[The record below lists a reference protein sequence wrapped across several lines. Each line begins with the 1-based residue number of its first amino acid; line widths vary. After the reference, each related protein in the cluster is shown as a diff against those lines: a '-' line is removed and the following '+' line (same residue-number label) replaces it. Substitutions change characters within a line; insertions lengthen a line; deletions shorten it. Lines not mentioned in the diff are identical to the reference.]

1 MSLKH
6 RNCPACNRVTTF
18 VYRHGD
24 KITCLG
30 CFHGWTVDDRLIP
43 KSMLADPAP
52 AQAPESGGIKYDD
65 SKPMVAL
72 IPPHAID
79 EEAKV
84 WTFGM
89 KKYEAFNWTKG
100 FKYTRVL
107 SAMLRH
113 TLAIMRGE
121 DRDPESGCLHAAH
134 VRCCA
139 AMLIEFTV
147 QGRTELDDRI
157 YSGGNK

>member
-1 MSLKH
+1 MGNKCPGCGFETASGWPEGSLLSCEKPCGTYWQVGAKEDEQFGDRIYKADKPMS
-6 RNCPACNRVTTF
+6 P
-18 VYRHGD
+18 
-24 KITCLG
+24 
-30 CFHGWTVDDRLIP
+30 
-43 KSMLADPAP
+43 
-52 AQAPESGGIKYDD
+52 SGGIKYDD

-72 IPPHAID
+72 IPPHALT

-89 KKYEAFNWTKG
+89 KKYEAFNWSKG

-113 TLAIMRGE
+113 TIAIMMGE
-121 DRDPESGCLHAAH
+121 DRDAESGCLHAAH

-147 QGRTELDDRI
+147 QNRTELDDRI
-157 YSGGNK
+157 YSKESK